1 MSFQRKLNKL
11 KRDPKAF
18 FEDSF
23 NKQYGRAHTIISLV
37 REEKDGILNTIKKVA
52 KDPTYFESNS
62 PAIVKKA
69 TGIIGSKKQTSS
81 KLFKDYF
88 EELTFFSEQYN
99 VNSIQ
104 LNNKKIWPYLRNN
117 LWIHMNFVAIG
128 KRNWKNVT
136 AVHIYNSHRSQITKQ
151 YRAEAQD
158 IYNAKEIEDIDFQAD
173 IVFMVNMNS
182 AEQVEL
188 DSGIYH
194 RVTDPFY
201 EVAKEV
207 TKTIKVEMIKSS
219 TPSIEKSTRYIYP
232 TKIVLPPIIERIGF
246 SDNLEYDGRLFSLMQ
261 KFVPSLN
268 KLTPA
273 TLKSIVDYDMH
284 TKQYYREMF
293 ERINPKVI
301 FLYAFHY
308 NAPMIEAADELGIL
322 TVDIQHGLQVGWNPL
337 YTNYDEMPPEGYPQ
351 IPDIFAVWG
360 EKEYNNIKYSLPS
373 DKHRPMYMGA
383 PWLEKIKTFP
393 VSLSDHLID
402 ELQNEKYKL
411 RVLLI
416 MQNQTDIPELFKDII
431 AQTADDDILWI
442 IRHHPKGERYVA
454 KDFSSKNGNI
464 LVDDELDSVL
474 FSELFK
480 FSDVTVSE
488 GSALA
493 IEASYFGITN
503 IVTSEMGLDNYN
515 KEVADGIF
523 YYLQDA
529 QDFKPIL
536 HKIFENKGKVDT
548 SHLFKTV
555 DTRKFIEQLLVE
567 ADNKKQV
574 LKAKKVVASTQVR
587 EQYKAVEAQ
596 IVEQLEQANELAE
609 NLELDDAI
617 ATFKA
622 LRALLVNLPE
632 AKNEYYKEEM
642 LWVKDARV
650 FQRKVRNKFE
660 IASGKED
667 VLLIGDSLAMPRPLE
682 TRNVHF
688 GMSRSYPYMFNYNSY
703 GLTLLPW
710 SQRYLTTTKLLNNWE
725 SLSGDLNNKHLVIHL
740 GINDSAERIFSEEQ
754 RTAMASLAPEIR
766 AKVVEFGKNY
776 RKEIIESQDNFS
788 YVPFDQF
795 EANVQQ
801 IVARALDG
809 GVQSLTFI
817 GIIPFPKSHEADS
830 PGAIEN
836 CNKYNAV
843 FVEASKRFD
852 NVGYI
857 DIVSVLNNVE
867 NNAGVLTD
875 DVHLSI
881 PGHRALASAIFSKI
895 SVNHSESRVQN
906 VALIGVGNLGSR
918 HLQGIAK
925 SKNALNIECFEP
937 SQANIKTALA
947 RFKEVIDN
955 EKGIESNHLKLNFV
969 DSIQSLSSNIDL
981 AIVSTNSDIRA
992 NVVEELLTSKH
1003 VKNLILEKV
1012 LFQDVASYSKI
1023 ENLIEDKEV
1032 KAWVN
1037 HPRRLFNIH
1046 APFLADIRKSKKLSF
1061 QVSGVNW
1068 GLGSNGLHFL
1078 DLLAWLTNTEQQ
1090 AIELEWNKIGRS
1102 VAQSKRPQ
1110 FKEIYGTISGMINNN
1125 VSFSITSLPP
1135 TSNEAQMPTIS
1146 IVSDFIKLFI
1156 DEYNGV
1162 VNYAFANDN
1171 WQWHTLEGDF
1181 PLLFQSQMTATVID
1195 GIIENHECALPT
1207 YKTSMWLHVPFI
1219 TTIKEGIEELEGEY
1233 LEICPIS

>member
-1 MSFQRKLNKL
+1 
-11 KRDPKAF
+11 
-18 FEDSF
+18 
-23 NKQYGRAHTIISLV
+23 
-37 REEKDGILNTIKKVA
+37 
-52 KDPTYFESNS
+52 
-62 PAIVKKA
+62 
-69 TGIIGSKKQTSS
+69 
-81 KLFKDYF
+81 
-88 EELTFFSEQYN
+88 
-99 VNSIQ
+99 
-104 LNNKKIWPYLRNN
+104 
-117 LWIHMNFVAIG
+117 
-128 KRNWKNVT
+128 
-136 AVHIYNSHRSQITKQ
+136 
-151 YRAEAQD
+151 
-158 IYNAKEIEDIDFQAD
+158 
-173 IVFMVNMNS
+173 
-182 AEQVEL
+182 
-188 DSGIYH
+188 
-194 RVTDPFY
+194 
-201 EVAKEV
+201 
-207 TKTIKVEMIKSS
+207 
-219 TPSIEKSTRYIYP
+219 
-232 TKIVLPPIIERIGF
+232 
-246 SDNLEYDGRLFSLMQ
+246 
-261 KFVPSLN
+261 
-268 KLTPA
+268 
-273 TLKSIVDYDMH
+273 
-284 TKQYYREMF
+284 
-293 ERINPKVI
+293 
-301 FLYAFHY
+301 
-308 NAPMIEAADELGIL
+308 MIEAADELGIL

-474 FSELFK
+474 FSELFR